1 LAVQWRFI
9 LQQAKVTFDHITHP
23 GRVLAQSARNIKTI
37 NNKRKEKNMNR
48 KNKPKTH
55 AGQENITQ
63 PRSVQEQGRAVRNFI
78 ESWNLS
84 MPYHDIGAAL
94 NCGET
99 NALHQMLVAFGA
111 TQAAQ
116 ALMQAHVAG
125 DDEGDDPE
133 HVRIKAELESQDHP
147 LK

>member
-1 LAVQWRFI
+1 
-9 LQQAKVTFDHITHP
+9 
-23 GRVLAQSARNIKTI
+23 
-37 NNKRKEKNMNR
+37 MNQ
-48 KNKPKTH
+48 KNKPRTHLFSPHTDQCIYCGKSAEDDAIENTPCGSDESEPEAAH
-55 AGQENITQ
+55 AGQEDITQ
-63 PRSVQEQGRAVRNFI
+63 PRSAQEQARAIHNFI

-84 MPYHDIGAAL
+84 MPYHDIGSAL
-94 NCGET
+94 NCGEC
-99 NALHQMLVAFGA
+99 NSRHQLLVAFGA

-133 HVRIKAELESQDHP
+133 HVRIKSELESQDHP